1 MYRVVL
7 DVDGREFAQSIRI
20 EADPVIPG
28 AIAADEM
35 EMPERLRSEEKLD
48 AAAAEILRYLGFID
62 D

>member
-7 DVDGREFAQSIRI
+7 DVDGREYAQSLRI

-28 AIAADEM
+28 AIAAEEM
-35 EMPERLRSEEKLD
+35 ELPERLRDEEKRN
-48 AAAAEILRYLGFID
+48 AAAEVILRALGFID